1 MSLTEYERLQILKWF
16 EEAMGPALGANMMKL
31 LPPVGWGDIATKAD
45 LAALEYRLDT
55 RIDGVLVTLRGEM
68 AELRSEL
75 RGEMAELRGE
85 LRGEMAE
92 LRGEMAELRGE
103 MAELRGEMRGL
114 PGEMTKTFVTWL
126 LASQAAVIAVVGFLL
141 R

>member
-1 MSLTEYERLQILKWF
+1 VSLTEYERLQVLKWF
-16 EEAMGPALGANMMKL
+16 EEAMGAEIGANMMKL
-31 LPPVGWGDIATKAD
+31 VPPVGWGDIATKTD
-45 LAALEYRLDT
+45 LRA
-55 RIDGVLVTLRGEM
+55 EM

-75 RGEMAELRGE
+75 AELRS
-85 LRGEMAE
+85 E

-114 PGEMTKTFVTWL
+114 PGGLAKTFVTWL
-126 LASQAAVIAVVGFLL
+126 LASQAATIAVVGFLL